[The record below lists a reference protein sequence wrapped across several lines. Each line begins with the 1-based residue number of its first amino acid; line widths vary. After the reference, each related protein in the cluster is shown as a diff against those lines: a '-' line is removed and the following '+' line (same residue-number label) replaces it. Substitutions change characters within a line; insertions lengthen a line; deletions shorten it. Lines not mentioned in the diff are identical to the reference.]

1 MKKIWIK
8 NLSTKKKNQIK
19 KILQEGNFLPFYTK
33 TGTSVFTSRV
43 PRDFESLW
51 YKEDEMKN
59 YLSQFHKLKRNKMKR
74 KYGLIIGGGRP
85 IYFDTIKERV
95 KIIRGIKNAVT
106 YHTFHK
112 DVKK

>member
-1 MKKIWIK
+1 MKKVWIK
-8 NLSTKKKNQIK
+8 DLSVEKKNQIK

-33 TGTSVFTSRV
+33 SGTSVFTSRV

-51 YKEDEMKN
+51 YKEEEMKE
-59 YLSQFHKLKRNKMKR
+59 YLSKHHKLRMNKMKK
-74 KYGLIIGGGRP
+74 KYALIIGGGKP
-85 IYFDTIKERV
+85 IYFDTIKERN
-95 KIIRGIKNAVT
+95 KIIRGIKGAIT